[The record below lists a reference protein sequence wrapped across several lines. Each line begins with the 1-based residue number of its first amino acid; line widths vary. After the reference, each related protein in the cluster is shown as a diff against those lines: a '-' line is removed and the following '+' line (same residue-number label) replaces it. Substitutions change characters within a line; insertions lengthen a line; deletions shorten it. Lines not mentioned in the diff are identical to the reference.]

1 MSVDSRKRLTLIAIV
16 LLFAAPAIA
25 AWLLHTVDWQPKAT
39 LNSGTLLH
47 PAQDLKATRLVL
59 DDGSRFAWK
68 NPPVWQWTLLAL
80 PGPDCAEDCLSR
92 LDEVRRERLTLN
104 QNASRLRVVV
114 VDADLP
120 GKALDALRPLLR
132 VRDPDRTLTRFRARA
147 ADSVAA
153 VLVDPNGFAI
163 LTYAAGY
170 DGTGMRKDLARV
182 VK

>member
-1 MSVDSRKRLTLIAIV
+1 MTRDGRKRLTLILIV

-25 AWLLHTVDWQPKAT
+25 AWLLHAANWEPKAT
-39 LNSGTLLH
+39 RNSGTLLQ

-68 NPPVWQWTLLAL
+68 SPPDWQWTLLAL
-80 PGPDCAEDCLSR
+80 PGPECAGRCTAR
-92 LDEVRRERLTLN
+92 LDELRRERLTLN
-104 QNASRLRVVV
+104 QNAGRLRVVV

-120 GKALDALRPLLR
+120 ATTLDALQPL
-132 VRDPDRTLTRFRARA
+132 VHARDPDRTLNRFRALA

-153 VLVDPNGFAI
+153 ALVDPNGFAI

-170 DGTGMRKDLARV
+170 DGNGMRKDLAHV